1 MSKYSLGSNVDPKKF
16 DETEESKREWK
27 PTVRMTKRQESL
39 RTKLRMSDL
48 YPDKQY
54 IKEVNN
60 GELRYFILLVIP
72 VVVSAIFAAVQR
84 DDLFNKLVDIIVKFF
99 IGQ

>member
-16 DETEESKREWK
+16 DEAEQKEREWK
-27 PTVRMTKRQESL
+27 PTVRMTKRSETL

-48 YPDKQY
+48 YPDQQY

-60 GELRYFILLVIP
+60 GELRYFLLLIIP
-72 VVVSAIFAAVQR
+72 VVVSALFAAVQR

-99 IGQ
+99 SGQ